1 MPDKLCDASST
12 ATISES
18 SSSSASI
25 SVSKLRS
32 TITAAR
38 TLTMG
43 QQKKKKKQKIVE
55 PNPISADLAAASAAA
70 ASRKLARADGGE
82 GGGDP
87 RQKVYREKIRQQL
100 RERDPDPA
108 TPLEVEMAAVAAARE
123 LRMRARADGGGNG
136 GDRKARALRRVAQL
150 RLRQRELELAKE
162 LIGDR
167 SAARVAIVGAGPVGL
182 WLGVLLARK
191 HATLANGKDG
201 SPVIIRNCNAPTIDI
216 FEARQPNG
224 GGDGGGGGGSKAH
237 GTRSIVLAIT
247 QQTQELLNRQLIG
260 QTIGQCGTHAF
271 APTSRIGEIERVLL
285 REFERYSA
293 AGFGKV
299 RWGEDVRDPDELHE
313 EAKGAYDVVFVAS
326 GRRNATDEWRS
337 ERGMETIVEGTAA
350 AAIFEFWGARPAA
363 DGWSSVVAAASRA
376 ISPAQIFLRPGSDE
390 GRGWVWLVGLPE
402 QLSEAIHRGVS
413 SINDTGGGSRNP
425 PKHASLA
432 AALEAALA
440 AARSSHGGQGQGD
453 DASSFPAE
461 ASSLDGLRTMDAAL
475 KAQGA
480 SAGWT
485 EASHWRSSGVL
496 HAPQGSRGPTIL
508 VGDAAC
514 GRPFWLGSTLNGH
527 FADVAQLAAAD
538 CWRAWDWSADGD
550 APLRGYL
557 DRMRTLRRCGAGRV
571 VSEFKRPSAEAGAKQ
586 RWEASRQLSRSLGHK
601 GGLGGAVM
609 ADYAKSAAAAE
620 MRNRARA
627 VGVNRAS
634 LVGASG
640 SASMLR
646 LKHDA

>member
-1 MPDKLCDASST
+1 MGGTAKTQPQALEQHAAGCMPDKLCDASST
-12 ATISES
+12 ATIRES

-108 TPLEVEMAAVAAARE
+108 THRRDGRPLRHGAACAPAPMAAAMVVTV
-123 LRMRARADGGGNG
+123 ARAAGW
-136 GDRKARALRRVAQL
+136 RAALVRVSSS
-150 RLRQRELELAKE
+150 LEGAHQC
-162 LIGDR
+162 
-167 SAARVAIVGAGPVGL
+167 SAARVAIVGAGPWACG
-182 WLGVLLARK
+182 WAARRK

-216 FEARQPNG
+216 FEARQPPAWAMAAAAAAA
-224 GGDGGGGGGSKAH
+224 AH

-247 QQTQELLNRQLIG
+247 QQTQELLNR
-260 QTIGQCGTHAF
+260 
-271 APTSRIGEIERVLL
+271 SRSGRRLGVWYARLRAHLPHGRSTCVTTRVRALQRL
-285 REFERYSA
+285 ALQGALGRGRGGPRRAS
-293 AGFGKV
+293 
-299 RWGEDVRDPDELHE
+299 E

-485 EASHWRSSGVL
+485 EASHWRSSG
-496 HAPQGSRGPTIL
+496 ATSP
-508 VGDAAC
+508 
-514 GRPFWLGSTLNGH
+514 
-527 FADVAQLAAAD
+527 AAA
-538 CWRAWDWSADGD
+538 G
-550 APLRGYL
+550 
-557 DRMRTLRRCGAGRV
+557 RR
-571 VSEFKRPSAEAGAKQ
+571 S
-586 RWEASRQLSRSLGHK
+586 WW
-601 GGLGGAVM
+601 
-609 ADYAKSAAAAE
+609 
-620 MRNRARA
+620 
-627 VGVNRAS
+627 
-634 LVGASG
+634 
-640 SASMLR
+640 
-646 LKHDA
+646 